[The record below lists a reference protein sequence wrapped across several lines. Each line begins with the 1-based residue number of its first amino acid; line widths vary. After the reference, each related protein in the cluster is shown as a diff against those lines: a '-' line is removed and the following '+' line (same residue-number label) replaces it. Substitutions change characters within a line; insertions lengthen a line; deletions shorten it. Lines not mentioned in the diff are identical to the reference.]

1 MDILHVF
8 HWTTKLT
15 VNRGRSTIDYCFEH
29 TRDEKFR
36 VATMATRFKKSDLK
50 YYRSALLSLR
60 ARLRGNVTQ
69 LTSEALR
76 DQDTADQGNLSTL
89 PVHMADLG
97 TDAFEQEF
105 TLTLLQNEEGA
116 VKLIDT
122 ALSRIDSG
130 TFGTCDDC
138 TSSIPKMR
146 LKAIPYTP
154 HCVTCARK
162 NEQAV

>member
-1 MDILHVF
+1 
-8 HWTTKLT
+8 
-15 VNRGRSTIDYCFEH
+15 
-29 TRDEKFR
+29 
-36 VATMATRFKKSDLK
+36 MATRFKKSDLK
-50 YYRSALLSLR
+50 YYRRALLSLR

-138 TSSIPKMR
+138 TSSIPKTR

-154 HCVTCARK
+154 HCVT
-162 NEQAV
+162 